1 MKKIIFCFITL
12 IIWQVFLFS
21 ASLQL
26 PNEPKMLDTSV
37 IQNSGSIQL
46 KLTNFGSSGY
56 DQNSNLIFPPNSG
69 ANYLYRNAIWI
80 GGKKYRR
87 NLAGQQLYWVSEHPG
102 PGNDQTI
109 TETDPAWNPNLH
121 PVIDTLTTVGFDGDI
136 DLYELLPAY
145 NPLLSSNTSV
155 TALYDQFNSH
165 DKVLK
170 SILSNPMPRPF
181 AYPDPEGNY
190 CFTLPQQLTGNE
202 PAFETC
208 SAYYY
213 DFCPFGT
220 TGDRDWGNSSNSN
233 IHIPLGLAIEQ
244 KSYAWPLQNLDRM
257 VIFKY
262 TLHNVSQVDTLFDLA
277 LSSYMDCDIGLD
289 TSVDNGTDDISGYVM
304 GEDYEF
310 AYSRDGDFDSGLVPA
325 YIACKLYLPNSN
337 LNISCYNWKVGD
349 GPDDSNPQS
358 LNHGSRLTA
367 NEKYWLQTGRNPTPG
382 SLTKYANLRGGPL
395 GNVLE
400 YEQPYAND
408 TRFLYSLF
416 GALPTATNPEPN
428 NRLNL
433 APGQSL
439 TFYMAIFTGFSID
452 ELKAQ
457 SIIINDFI
465 NNCFSLGDLTGL
477 TSIPYITSIHQTAAG
492 CVEVNWFSYTD
503 SDHFELM
510 FKPSQEPN
518 SQWQTI
524 SCAGN
529 IRTCQVSGLTNLLN
543 YQFKITSIYPGSPTP
558 IYLES
563 LINEFLIDDNS
574 SAQDETTIPILL
586 SNYPNPCN
594 GKSGTVFCF
603 DPKQVQNASLTI
615 YNILGQKVRVFGK
628 DDINQSRGNI
638 VWNGKDDNGKP
649 VASGVYFYILK
660 SKTGKASG
668 KLLLLK

>member
-1 MKKIIFCFITL
+1 MKKIL
-12 IIWQVFLFS
+12 VWLLFLFS
-21 ASLQL
+21 FQSFLFCALL
-26 PNEPKMLDTSV
+26 KLNAEPKAMDDTVSH
-37 IQNSGSIQL
+37 NYSYIQL
-46 KLTNFGSSGY
+46 KLSNYGCI
-56 DQNSNLIFPPNSG
+56 SNLVFPPNSG
-69 ANYLYRNAIWI
+69 VNYLYQGAIWI

-87 NLAGQQLYWVSEHPG
+87 NLSGEQLYWVSEHPS
-102 PGNDQTI
+102 PDNYQTV

-121 PVIDTLTTVGFDGDI
+121 PVIDTLTTVGFDGDL

-145 NPLLSSNTSV
+145 NPLLEGIGYVSE
-155 TALYDQFNSH
+155 LYSEYNEQDI
-165 DKVLK
+165 VLK

-220 TGDRDWGNSSNSN
+220 NGDRDWGSNRNSN

-277 LSSYMDCDIGLD
+277 VSSYMDCDIGPSIFGSAI
-289 TSVDNGTDDISGYVM
+289 TSDDISGYVM
-304 GEDYEF
+304 GDDYEF
-310 AYSRDGDFDSGLVPA
+310 AYSRDGGFDDYFSPGYV
-325 YIACKLYLPNSN
+325 ACKLYLPNSN

-358 LNHGSRLTA
+358 FAGSPHITA
-367 NEKYWLQTGRNPTPG
+367 NEKYWLQTGRNPST
-382 SLTKYANLRGGPL
+382 TKYINLRGGPL

-400 YEQPYAND
+400 YEQPVAND

-416 GALPTATNPEPN
+416 GALPTAANPEPN

-439 TFYMAIFTGFSID
+439 TFYMAIFVGFSLD

-457 SIIINDFI
+457 VVRINNFI
-465 NNCFSLGDLTGL
+465 NNGLVLGDITGVP
-477 TSIPYITSIHQTAAG
+477 SMPYIASINQTSDS
-492 CVEVNWFSYTD
+492 CVKIDWFSYTEP
-503 SDHFELM
+503 DHFELLC
-510 FKPSQEPN
+510 KPKDAPA
-518 SQWQTI
+518 SQWQ
-524 SCAGN
+524 SVQYDGN
-529 IRTCQVSGLTNLLN
+529 VRSGKIKDLTDRQS
-543 YQFKITSIYPGSPTP
+543 YKFKIGSVFNPGPNEV
-558 IYLES
+558 YLES
-563 LINEFLIDDNS
+563 QPMVFQIENHSAANEIVLF
-574 SAQDETTIPILL
+574 
-586 SNYPNPCN
+586 NYPNPAS

-603 DPKQVQNASLTI
+603 NPVQVPNSTLTI
-615 YNILGQKVRVFGK
+615 CNIAGQQVRIFEK
-628 DDINQSRGNI
+628 DAMNQSMGNI
-638 VWNGKDDNGKP
+638 IWNGKDDNGKP